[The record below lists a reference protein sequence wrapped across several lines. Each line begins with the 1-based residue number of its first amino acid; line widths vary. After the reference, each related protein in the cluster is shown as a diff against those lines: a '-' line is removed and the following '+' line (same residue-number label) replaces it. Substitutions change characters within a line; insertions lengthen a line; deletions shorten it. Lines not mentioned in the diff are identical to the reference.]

1 MLSPQELGHLTDDIE
16 KIWQELEDELLADI
30 AQRIVKNDYTFPA
43 TAAWNKYKLE
53 EIGVQYDYIVRQLSQ
68 TLRLSEKQVKRIIGE
83 SVQAAVDT
91 DNLVFNAAAEA
102 GLLES
107 VTDTSELISK
117 FIADGVKATNGE
129 LRNFARTY
137 AAEANRAYEHA
148 IDQAYLQVT
157 NGFYTAQQ
165 ASQTAIEQLA
175 RQGITSAITPS
186 GRREH
191 ADVIVRRAVRT
202 GTNQA
207 ALKAQEANFFAM
219 EAQLVEVT
227 AHYGA
232 RPSHAE
238 WQGKIYEWTKP
249 GKQKQTSYPDFVS
262 ATGYGTGAG
271 LGGWNCRHSFY
282 PFFEGLSER
291 AYEPLNRRETERVY
305 DLEQQQ
311 RYNER
316 MIREWTRR
324 QKMLEAGGCDASKER
339 EKVKEWKRRNDD
351 LIKANPDVL
360 KKNYAAAQV
369 SMADSADKYLRI
381 QAKRNIQ
388 KAIKID
394 TVEQV
399 DSIVCSELSKLFK
412 GYVPSPLTIEDES
425 QSTID
430 FRQVSPIHS
439 RISRHISIVESSTD
453 GHVFVEN
460 PLLAISIH
468 ERTHDL
474 LHLMAMKMTGIEDN
488 EVVNNL
494 QIKIMWTNYE
504 KLAQGVYLACF
515 KDESYLEIKEE
526 IMKEISDRAT
536 HTGGEFIA
544 ESMVQVLAGEKVSNL
559 SKKVYNYLR
568 KEWAECV
575 NLN

>member
-1 MLSPQELGHLTDDIE
+1 MLSPQELGHMTDDIE

-137 AAEANRAYEHA
+137 AAEASRAYEHA

-249 GKQKQTSYPDFVS
+249 GQQKQTSYPDFVS

-339 EKVKEWKRRNDD
+339 EKVKEWNRRNNT

-360 KKNYAAAQV
+360 KKNYPNGKIILEPV
-369 SMADSADKYLRI
+369 SKLSSSAIIGTGSSRFEQIGKITVPLNSDLVTKVLKAYESQIINSDNEIAIIISQAGEVFKVLGDSNSVNINVLPDKVLYKSYMTHNHPKESTRFSFSNYDISEALRNKTQI
-381 QAKRNIQ
+381 LRGVDYAYEYEMRISDLSKAGDLYEILHKFTTEYRLDVMQ
-388 KAIKID
+388 KAF
-394 TVEQV
+394 
-399 DSIVCSELSKLFK
+399 ELGL
-412 GYVPSPLTIEDES
+412 
-425 QSTID
+425 D
-430 FRQVSPIHS
+430 F
-439 RISRHISIVESSTD
+439 
-453 GHVFVEN
+453 
-460 PLLAISIH
+460 
-468 ERTHDL
+468 
-474 LHLMAMKMTGIEDN
+474 
-488 EVVNNL
+488 
-494 QIKIMWTNYE
+494 
-504 KLAQGVYLACF
+504 
-515 KDESYLEIKEE
+515 EE
-526 IMKEISDRAT
+526 IEYDEINRILAKE
-536 HTGGEFIA
+536 
-544 ESMVQVLAGEKVSNL
+544 
-559 SKKVYNYLR
+559 YNYSYER
-568 KEWAECV
+568 WPR
-575 NLN
+575 